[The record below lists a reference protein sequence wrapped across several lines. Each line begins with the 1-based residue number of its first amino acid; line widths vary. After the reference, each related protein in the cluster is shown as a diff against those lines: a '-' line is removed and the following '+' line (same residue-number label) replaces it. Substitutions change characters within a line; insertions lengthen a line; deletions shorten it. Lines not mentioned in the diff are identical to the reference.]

1 MRVPIGKFVKS
12 CLFYFFLS
20 LSLPR
25 RHPPHFSLKSFRR
38 SLIFSMTENITRLD
52 ARGTNKSP
60 SEGFRKMK
68 YRQCRKAFS
77 DLNFCPFF
85 SLLPSPFVFVP
96 MFSQDLIFLRSSV
109 FRDFNSYVTYRFS
122 LPRNIHVENEE
133 GTSEIYCARLE

>member
-20 LSLPR
+20 LSLPP
-25 RHPPHFSLKSFRR
+25 PPHFSLKSFRR

-85 SLLPSPFVFVP
+85 FLFFLLLSFLYRCFLKISSFFVQAYFAISIRTLRTDFRCFV
-96 MFSQDLIFLRSSV
+96 
-109 FRDFNSYVTYRFS
+109 
-122 LPRNIHVENEE
+122 
-133 GTSEIYCARLE
+133 TSTWRTKKAQAKFIAHLYA

>member
-20 LSLPR
+20 LP
-25 RHPPHFSLKSFRR
+25 PPAPHFSLKSFRR

-85 SLLPSPFVFVP
+85 FFSSFSFRFCTDVFSRSHLSSFKRISRFQFVRYVQIFVA
-96 MFSQDLIFLRSSV
+96 S
-109 FRDFNSYVTYRFS
+109 
-122 LPRNIHVENEE
+122 
-133 GTSEIYCARLE
+133 